1 MANLTQS
8 RMPRRETISTYAFPM
23 AAQQV
28 YKGSAACYDTAALGS
43 VKKAAATATLV
54 PIGVFEEDALNSGAA
69 GSVSVLVRLQNEV
82 NATWFE
88 NAGNISLAANLFGPC
103 YFVDDHTVSAT
114 VGTNGPAGR
123 IWDVDPIKGV
133 LVEFVGTTAVL

>member
-8 RMPRRETISTYAFPM
+8 RMPRRETISTMSFPQ

-28 YKGSAACYDTAALGS
+28 YKGGCAGYDTAALGS
-43 VKKAAATATLV
+43 VKKAAALATFV
-54 PIGVFEEDALNSGAA
+54 PLGVFEEDSNNTGAA
-69 GSVSVLVRLQNEV
+69 GSVSVQVRLQNEV

-88 NAGNISLAANLFGPC
+88 NAGNITLAANLFGPC

-123 IWDVDPIKGV
+123 VWDVDPIKGV